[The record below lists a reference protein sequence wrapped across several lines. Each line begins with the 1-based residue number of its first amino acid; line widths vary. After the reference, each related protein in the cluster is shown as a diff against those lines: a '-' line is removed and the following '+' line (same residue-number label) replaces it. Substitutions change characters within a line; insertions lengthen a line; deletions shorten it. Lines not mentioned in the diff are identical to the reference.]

1 MIVVWQSCARP
12 STCPDCSLTSGDTV
26 PIMPRQS
33 VRLPSAVASVTIYP
47 ECCLCSSAPKWYQH
61 IVIRAL
67 ISMEVLICSW
77 SQLCD
82 RIVHNSILQGVFNT
96 ADDPIVFVIVASYSR
111 DHAPSWRQTSS
122 VLCIMAPRQRIC
134 FDLCR
139 SRLAIM
145 SSGTSCPRPC

>member
-1 MIVVWQSCARP
+1 MVPPGMIIIWQSCARP

-77 SQLCD
+77 SQLYD
-82 RIVHNSILQGVFNT
+82 RIAHNSILQGVFNT

-111 DHAPSWRQTSS
+111 DHAPSW
-122 VLCIMAPRQRIC
+122 
-134 FDLCR
+134 
-139 SRLAIM
+139 
-145 SSGTSCPRPC
+145 PRPPLCCASWLRGSAYALTCAALALQS